1 MFDAKEA
8 GMVAQDLYELL
19 RARPFQPFR
28 IHGTDGKVRNVR
40 HPDEALVLRT
50 RVILPLGGEGETPEA
65 SEHLALAHIVRL
77 EELAMTV

>member
-1 MFDAKEA
+1 
-8 GMVAQDLYELL
+8 MVAQDLYELL

-28 IHGTDGKVRNVR
+28 IHGTDGKARDVR

-65 SEHLALAHIVRL
+65 SEHLALVHIVRL

>member
-1 MFDAKEA
+1 
-8 GMVAQDLYELL
+8 
-19 RARPFQPFR
+19 
-28 IHGTDGKVRNVR
+28 VR